1 MKKSGILHNE
11 LAQLIASLGHGDLLV
26 IADAG
31 LPVPQGVRCIDLA
44 VTLGVPRFLDVLD
57 AVTQEMAIE
66 TAFRAAEAGGIG
78 QQIDARVA
86 AEQVSHADFK
96 TRTTRARAIV
106 RTGEATPYANVGLM
120 AGVVF

>member
-106 RTGEATPYANVGLM
+106 RTGEATPYASVGLM

>member
-1 MKKSGILHNE
+1 MKKLGILHNE